1 MKWRGKKE
9 TGMEISEDLFRLLAA
24 WTDMSREE
32 AFTAEVALGVECSPV
47 SLHES
52 VKYERSMVEGGEIG
66 CIRNND
72 LAVCFSGGSFCD
84 QNGMLLN
91 ERAGKRTDRPRAT
104 CGSPVSGLLK
114 WGISV
119 CGYGE

>member
-52 VKYERSMVEGGEIG
+52 VKYERSMVEGGNRLHSQQRSCCFI
-66 CIRNND
+66 
-72 LAVCFSGGSFCD
+72 LPAAVSVTKTACF
-84 QNGMLLN
+84 
-91 ERAGKRTDRPRAT
+91 
-104 CGSPVSGLLK
+104 
-114 WGISV
+114 
-119 CGYGE
+119 

>member
-52 VKYERSMVEGGEIG
+52 VKYERSMVEGGKSAAFATTI
-66 CIRNND
+66 
-72 LAVCFSGGSFCD
+72 LLFVLPAAVSVTKTACF
-84 QNGMLLN
+84 
-91 ERAGKRTDRPRAT
+91 
-104 CGSPVSGLLK
+104 
-114 WGISV
+114 
-119 CGYGE
+119 